1 MSTLTCN
8 IPEHAWLVLGLD
20 DLLDELDPMNLT
32 SERPRAHE
40 YLPEIPDIIGLMVQG
55 EVDTDDVLD
64 VFEGFFGHMNRD
76 NPQMTYVVHRIN
88 ELRTDWLAL
97 LGRIERTWK
106 DSGLLWSDI
115 HISDFAGNGD
125 YFAMFQDA
133 TVPGVDHESRTFEN
147 CTGLEDAVEKVLAYD
162 RQRHQETSRPDG
174 NPSI

>member
-1 MSTLTCN
+1 MRTLTCD

-55 EVDTDDVLD
+55 EVGTDDVLD
-64 VFEGFFGHMNRD
+64 VFEGFFGHVNRD
-76 NPQMTYVVHRIN
+76 DPQMSYVVHRIN

-106 DSGLLWSDI
+106 GSGLLWSDI

-125 YFAMFQDA
+125 YFADLQDA
-133 TVPGVDHESRTFEN
+133 TVPGVGDESLSFEN
-147 CTGLEDAVEKVLAYD
+147 CTGLEDAVEKILAYD
-162 RQRHQETSRPDG
+162 RERYGESSRPIGDA
-174 NPSI
+174 NI